1 MSLNSKTAYPVASMD
16 EQRLISKLKKR
27 DCRAF
32 EQLVNRYQR
41 QVFNFIYRM
50 IGNREEARD
59 LAQEVFVSIFKNID
73 GFRGDS
79 ALTTWI
85 YRIASNH
92 CKNRRKYLGRRS
104 IEQPMNPENE
114 NAHLASKHI
123 PVAVG
128 VSRPDDLVEGYQTE
142 FMIQQA
148 IAQLEEE
155 QRTILVLRDIQSVS
169 YEDISEI
176 TGLPLGTVKSRLH
189 RARMT
194 LKDNLAPY
202 LRVK

>member
-1 MSLNSKTAYPVASMD
+1 VVSPD

-32 EQLVNRYQR
+32 EQLVNRFQK

-50 IGNREEARD
+50 LGTREEARD
-59 LAQEVFVSIFKNID
+59 LAQEVFISIFKNIE

-79 ALTTWI
+79 SLATWV

-92 CKNRRKYLGRRS
+92 CKNRRKYLGRRN
-104 IEQPMNPENE
+104 IEQPMSPENE
-114 NAHLASKHI
+114 NTRPASEHI
-123 PVAVG
+123 PVAMG

-155 QRTILVLRDIQSVS
+155 QRIILVLRDIQNVS

-194 LKDNLAPY
+194 LKDKLAPY
-202 LRVK
+202 LRAK

>member
-1 MSLNSKTAYPVASMD
+1 MAPID
-16 EQRLISKLKKR
+16 EQRLIAKLKRR

-32 EQLVNRYQR
+32 EQLVNQYQGR
-41 QVFNFIYRM
+41 VYNFIYRM
-50 IGNREEARD
+50 IGGREEAQD

-73 GFRGDS
+73 GFRGES
-79 ALTTWI
+79 SLATWI
-85 YRIASNH
+85 YRITANH
-92 CKNRRKYLGRRS
+92 CKNRRKYLGRRKV
-104 IEQPMNPENE
+104 EHPMTLENE
-114 NAHLASKHI
+114 DKEMASSHI

-128 VSRPDDLVEGYQTE
+128 VSRPDELVEGYQTE
-142 FMIQQA
+142 VLIQRA
-148 IAQLEEE
+148 IAELDEE

-194 LKDNLAPY
+194 LKDKLAPY
-202 LRVK
+202 LRAK

>member
-1 MSLNSKTAYPVASMD
+1 MSPID
-16 EQRLISKLKKR
+16 EQRLIAKLKRR

-32 EQLVNRYQR
+32 EQLVFRYQG

-50 IGNREEARD
+50 IGSREEAQD

-79 ALTTWI
+79 SLATWI
-85 YRIASNH
+85 YRITANH
-92 CKNRRKYLGRRS
+92 CKNRRKYLGRRRV
-104 IEQPMNPENE
+104 ERPLNPDNE
-114 NAHLASKHI
+114 NAEMASEHI
-123 PVAVG
+123 PVAMG
-128 VSRPDDLVEGYQTE
+128 VSRPDQLVEGYQTE
-142 FMIQQA
+142 TLIQRA
-148 IAQLEEE
+148 IAELDEE

-176 TGLPLGTVKSRLH
+176 TELPLGTVKSRLH

-194 LKDNLAPY
+194 LKDKLASH
-202 LRVK
+202 LRAK